1 MQDFL
6 TEELGLSPEVSQQIL
21 DRVLSIEQERDSA
34 QEALS
39 TLNAAYAAH
48 RMEAAV
54 SRALADAGAKN
65 LTAAGALIDKSALTE
80 EEDGFL
86 GLSEQVARIKKE
98 CGYLFYGGE
107 AASGMRHAPAGTPI
121 DSFTQF
127 ARTGAKLN

>member
-6 TEELGLSPEVSQQIL
+6 TEELGLSDEVSQQIL
-21 DRVLSIEQERDSA
+21 DRVFSIEQERDRA
-34 QEALS
+34 KEALQD
-39 TLNAAYAAH
+39 LENAYAAH
-48 RMEAAV
+48 RMESAV

-65 LTAAGALIDKSALTE
+65 LTAAGALIDKGALAE
-80 EEDGFL
+80 EENGFS

-107 AASGMRHAPAGTPI
+107 AASGMRHAPAGNPM

>member
-21 DRVLSIEQERDSA
+21 ERVLSIEQERDSA
-34 QEALS
+34 KDALQS
-39 TLNAAYAAH
+39 VERAYAAH

-65 LTAAGALIDKSALTE
+65 LTAAGSLIDKSALTE
-80 EEDGFL
+80 EEGGFS
-86 GLSEQVARIKKE
+86 GLLEQVARIKKD

-107 AASGMRHAPAGTPI
+107 AASGMRHAPAGNPI

>member
-6 TEELGLSPEVSQQIL
+6 TEELGLSEEVCQQIL
-21 DRVLSIEQERDSA
+21 ERVFAIEQERDDA
-34 QEALS
+34 KEALS
-39 TLNAAYAAH
+39 AMDAAYAAH
-48 RMEAAV
+48 RMESAV

-65 LTAAGALIDKSALTE
+65 LTAAGALIDKSALAE
-80 EEDGFL
+80 EENGFS

-107 AASGMRHAPAGTPI
+107 AASGMRHAPAGAPI